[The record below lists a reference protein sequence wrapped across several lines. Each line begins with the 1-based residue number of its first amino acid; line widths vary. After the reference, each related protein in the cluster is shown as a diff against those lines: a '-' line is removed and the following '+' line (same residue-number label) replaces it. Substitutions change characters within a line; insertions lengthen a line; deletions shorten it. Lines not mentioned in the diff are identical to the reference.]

1 MRNSYVIINSEE
13 LRKVYKTK
21 NIKECAKFFDCS
33 PETIKRKLIR
43 LGIRIKNKSE
53 VLKAYYKTDKAI
65 PERKRRSKRA
75 KRNKIFQHYKGSGIG
90 LPKNVKGK
98 KNGNWKG
105 GNSPKYWSQKVMA
118 HYGTKCDICGWDEIP
133 EVLEAHHRDYDEKT
147 IQLKTGKF
155 YAQTVIKLFTLKKG
169 GLNE

>member
-43 LGIRIKNKSE
+43 LGIRIKTKSE

-118 HYGTKCDICGWDEIP
+118 HYGTKCDICGWDEVP
-133 EVLEAHHRDYDEKT
+133 EVLEAHHRDYDRENNT
-147 IQLKTGKF
+147 IKNGQVLCPNCHRIIHFRERGFK
-155 YAQTVIKLFTLKKG
+155 
-169 GLNE
+169 

>member
-43 LGIRIKNKSE
+43 LGIRIKTKSE

-133 EVLEAHHRDYDEKT
+133 EVLEAHHRDYDRENNT
-147 IQLKTGKF
+147 IKNGQVLCPNCHRIIHFRERGFK
-155 YAQTVIKLFTLKKG
+155 
-169 GLNE
+169 